1 MFRTAPAQWFEELI
15 AKPML
20 ARAVE
25 VLAET
30 GEVEFEFTD
39 TGDPGLE
46 LSDLEATLAPY
57 REVAR
62 KFRDYLPVPVVPD
75 SVGAELLADAIA
87 RNMDRLQQW
96 LALAGPLVIEL
107 ENLYQRQGQLTE
119 IADFLALLRDEDL
132 NLPALLDAAPLLET
146 RLFVLPAGTE
156 TPAAVER
163 VLNLRVDSP
172 AAVYLVTLGSG
183 AACEEAERILSG
195 KDGRGL
201 SFPDNMKDGPVSAV
215 RARLKAQ
222 ADELAA
228 AIAGKHKEM
237 AAIEDRFGLPLVL
250 GELRRLQ
257 WLVARL
263 EGVPTGDYFAHLTGW
278 TSDTRGDRLRMAL
291 EEASLPAV
299 LSLTDIPPANLVPPT
314 LIRNLPWIRPFE
326 FFAGLMGTP
335 THAAA
340 DPSPLVAII
349 APLLF
354 GYMFGDV
361 GQGLVILLAGLF
373 LRSRFPPAGMLI
385 SGGAVSMVF
394 GFLYGSVFT
403 FEHLIP
409 ALWTQPLAAP
419 LVILFTPLLCGG
431 GLILLGMGL
440 NGLEHFWE
448 NRFGYWLRSEAG
460 IMVAYAALALWLLDR
475 GELIWAVIG
484 LGWYLLGNLWVRRAS
499 GWSALAGIIGDLLE
513 YALQLS
519 VNTISFVRVGAFA
532 LAHAGLGATVFSLAD
547 SSDSTVLVAVIL
559 LVGNIVIIALEG
571 LVVGVQTTRLLLFEF
586 FIRFLKGGGR
596 PFRPMLPPDLG
607 KAN

>member
-46 LSDLEATLAPY
+46 LSDLEAILAPY
-57 REVAR
+57 REVVR
-62 KFRDYLPVPVVPD
+62 KFRDYLPAPVVPG
-75 SVGAELLADAIA
+75 SVGAEVLGDAIA
-87 RNMDRLQQW
+87 RNTDRLQQW
-96 LALAGPLVIEL
+96 LALAEPLVIEL
-107 ENLYQRQGQLTE
+107 EDLYQRQGQLTE
-119 IADFLALLRDEDL
+119 IGDFLTLLRDEDL
-132 NLPALLDAAPLLET
+132 NFSALLDAAPLLET

-156 TPAAVER
+156 TPAAVEH
-163 VLNLRVDSP
+163 VLNLRVESAR
-172 AAVYLVTLGSG
+172 AAYLVTLGSS
-183 AACEEAERILSG
+183 AASEEAERILSG
-195 KDGRGL
+195 KDGRSL
-201 SFPDNMKDGPVSAV
+201 SLPDAMKNGPVSAV
-215 RARLKAQ
+215 RASLKAQ

-228 AIAGKHKEM
+228 AISGKRREM
-237 AAIEDRFGLPLVL
+237 AAIENRFELPLVL

-278 TSDTRGDRLRMAL
+278 TSDTRGERLRAAL

-361 GQGLVILLAGLF
+361 GQGLVILLAGLL
-373 LRSRFPPAGMLI
+373 LRSRFP
-385 SGGAVSMVF
+385 
-394 GFLYGSVFT
+394 
-403 FEHLIP
+403 
-409 ALWTQPLAAP
+409 Q
-419 LVILFTPLLCGG
+419 
-431 GLILLGMGL
+431 
-440 NGLEHFWE
+440 
-448 NRFGYWLRSEAG
+448 
-460 IMVAYAALALWLLDR
+460 
-475 GELIWAVIG
+475 IG
-484 LGWYLLGNLWVRRAS
+484 RAH
-499 GWSALAGIIGDLLE
+499 
-513 YALQLS
+513 
-519 VNTISFVRVGAFA
+519 V
-532 LAHAGLGATVFSLAD
+532 
-547 SSDSTVLVAVIL
+547 
-559 LVGNIVIIALEG
+559 
-571 LVVGVQTTRLLLFEF
+571 
-586 FIRFLKGGGR
+586 
-596 PFRPMLPPDLG
+596 
-607 KAN
+607 